1 MVIYD
6 TNIVTALKTI
16 LPCYYENFIK
26 ADITLPCITYISNLN
41 EAEIDA
47 DTQRVSNIGYTIK
60 LWIDDLA
67 DKHYLT
73 DIQNKMWQMGFT
85 LVGTNEIV
93 VDRVIQEVMNYEAI
107 GLEVF

>member
-26 ADITLPCITYISNLN
+26 DDITLPCITYISNLN

-47 DTQRVSNIGYTIK
+47 DTQRVSNIGYTVK
-60 LWIDDLA
+60 LWIDSLA
-67 DKHYLT
+67 DKHYMT
-73 DIQNKMWQMGFT
+73 DIQNTMKTMGFI
-85 LVGTNEIV
+85 LVGTNELV
-93 VDRVIQEVMNYEAI
+93 SDRVIQEIMNYEAT